1 MKKKNNNPF
10 AGGFNWNEIALSIP
24 SIVWLVV
31 LFALPTIMI
40 FIIAFKSADAYG
52 NISSQWTLDDLRAL
66 ANRHYPIIVW
76 RTIWLSVLTTVICIG
91 GGIPVAYFMARVA
104 KKWRNI
110 LMILVIIPFWTNFLI
125 RIFAWKNLLHPEGTL
140 KQLLVFLH
148 VVPQDQPL
156 LYNAW
161 AVLAVLV
168 YSYLPFAILP
178 IYAAAEKFDFSLLE
192 AAQDLGARYSVA
204 LRKVFLPGIKS
215 GVWTA
220 AAMVFIPALGS
231 YVIPDIVGGASSDMI
246 GNKIAQRAFINR
258 NLPEAA
264 MLAGTL
270 SLAVLIPL
278 LACLFSQNRKK
289 HHLLTG
295 NPP

>member
-1 MKKKNNNPF
+1 MKKSRYTF
-10 AGGFNWNEIALSIP
+10 ARGINWSEIGLSIP
-24 SIVWLVV
+24 SIFWLVI

-52 NISSQWTLDDLRAL
+52 NISTEWTLDNLRSL
-66 ANRHYPIIVW
+66 ANRHYPAIVW
-76 RTIWLSVLTTVICIG
+76 RTVWLSILTTVICIG
-91 GGIPVAYFMARVA
+91 GAIPVAYFMARIP

-110 LMILVIIPFWTNFLI
+110 FMILIVIPFWTNFLI
-125 RIFAWKNLLHPEGTL
+125 RIFAWKNLLHPEGMV
-140 KQLLVFLH
+140 KQALVFMHL
-148 VVPQDQPL
+148 VSPDQPL
-156 LYNAW
+156 LYNPW

-168 YSYLPFAILP
+168 YTYLPFAILP

-204 LRKVFLPGIKS
+204 LRRVFLPGIKS
-215 GVWTA
+215 GIWTA

-231 YVIPDIVGGASSDMI
+231 YVIPDIVGGAGSDMI

-264 MLAGTL
+264 ALAGAL
-270 SLAVLIPL
+270 ALAVLIPL
-278 LACLFSQNRKK
+278 LGYLFSHNRKK
-289 HHLLTG
+289 HQLLAG
-295 NPP
+295 NTP